1 MKTIE
6 LPFKVKRPIL
16 ACGADLKGA
25 FALAMGNKAHLVE
38 GFGPLNDPDN
48 LRAYEA
54 SVSLHEKRLG
64 IKPVTIAR
72 DCHPD
77 YYSSRFAEAHATGL
91 KAPYMRDIQHHTA
104 HVASAIVEHSIG
116 TGLIGVAFDGSGYG
130 LDGRTWGGEFFV
142 GSLKGFRRAAH
153 FDYIPMPGGDRAVR
167 EPWRMAVSCLYRAF
181 GGDFPG
187 QYPDIVKGSRKGRSS
202 IIRKMIDG
210 NINSP
215 LTSSVGRLF
224 DGVGSLIL
232 SRDVASSEAELPAEL
247 EKIAAGGNYGS
258 YRFGIKPKNGVFIIE
273 TSGMIRGI
281 VRDLRNKADKGI
293 VSAKFHNT
301 IAEIIA
307 ATASG
312 LRKEFGLRK
321 IVLSGGVFQNR
332 YLTEKSVCI
341 LNKTGFCVYT
351 HSKINTNDNG
361 IPIGQLAMADAGG
374 SCV

>member
-25 FALAMGNKAHLVE
+25 FALAMGDKAHLVE

-64 IKPVTIAR
+64 LRPVTIAR

-77 YYSSRFAEAHATGL
+77 YFSSRFAETHATRL
-91 KAPYMRDIQHHTA
+91 KIPHMRDIQHHTA

-130 LDGRTWGGEFFV
+130 RDGRIWGGEFFV
-142 GSLKGFRRAAH
+142 GNLKGLRRAAH
-153 FDYIPMPGGDRAVR
+153 FDYIPMPGGDRAVK
-167 EPWRMAVSCLYRAF
+167 EPWRMAVSYLYRAF
-181 GGDFPG
+181 GGDFSK
-187 QYPDIVKGSRKGRSS
+187 QYPDIIKGSRKGRSS
-202 IIRKMIDG
+202 VIRKMIDG

-215 LTSSVGRLF
+215 LTSSAGRLF
-224 DGVGSLIL
+224 DGVASLIL
-232 SRDVASSEAELPAEL
+232 SRDTASFEAELPAEL
-247 EKIAAGGNYGS
+247 ERIVAEGNYGS
-258 YRFGIKPKNGVFIIE
+258 YRFDIKPKNGVFIIE
-273 TSGMIRGI
+273 ASGTIRGI
-281 VRDLRNKADKGI
+281 VRDLRNKTDKSI

-301 IAEIIA
+301 IAEIVSG
-307 ATASG
+307 TASL
-312 LRKEFGLRK
+312 LRKKFRLQK
-321 IVLSGGVFQNR
+321 IALSGGVFQNR
-332 YLTEKSVCI
+332 YLTEKTVHL
-341 LNKTGFCVYT
+341 LNKNGFTVYT
-351 HSKINTNDNG
+351 HSKISTNDNG
-361 IPIGQLAMADAGG
+361 IPVGQLAMADAGG